1 MITLSRHIEIL
12 LLEHDCVIIPGLGGF
27 IANQVSSLYCDNG
40 DNLFLPPYRTV
51 GFNQALSGNDGLLVQ
66 SYMQAYE
73 AAYPEA
79 MLQMEKDINEMLVKL
94 DLEGSYTFH
103 GVGTLTK
110 NIEGGITFTAPE
122 SGVLT
127 PSLYGLYSFE
137 VKDLAQVKKEKE
149 IQKAISQT
157 SIIPIQPVQAAVA
170 NGEEG
175 QNTVAERQEDSHKED
190 SNESK
195 ADKRNIII
203 RLNKRWAEV
212 AAATAAAV
220 ILFFFL
226 TYPSLK
232 SNDEMSDTCIASTIY
247 VGKPSDLPKENITAR
262 SENVSTT
269 KVTSPANEQ
278 AGSENTTANKTV
290 ATQGTK
296 VNKES
301 IYKNKDFVIVLA
313 SCVTAKN
320 AQLFID
326 NLNGHGFNEARYVTG
341 EKNRVVYS
349 GYSTY
354 TEATN
359 ALIGLRKQNSAF
371 EEAWVLHMNK

>member
-79 MLQMEKDINEMLVKL
+79 MLQMEKDINEMLVQL

-157 SIIPIQPVQAAVA
+157 SIIPIQPVQAAVT

-326 NLNGHGFNEARYVTG
+326 NLNGQGFNEARYVTG

-371 EEAWVLHMNK
+371 EDAWVMHMNK

>member
-79 MLQMEKDINEMLVKL
+79 MLQMEKDINEMLVQL

-137 VKDLAQVKKEKE
+137 VKNLAQVKKEKE

-262 SENVSTT
+262 SEDVSTT

-326 NLNGHGFNEARYVTG
+326 NLNGQGFNEARYVTG

>member
-1 MITLSRHIEIL
+1 M
-12 LLEHDCVIIPGLGGF
+12 
-27 IANQVSSLYCDNG
+27 
-40 DNLFLPPYRTV
+40 
-51 GFNQALSGNDGLLVQ
+51 LVQ
-66 SYMQAYE
+66 
-73 AAYPEA
+73 
-79 MLQMEKDINEMLVKL
+79 L

-326 NLNGHGFNEARYVTG
+326 NLNGQGFNEARYVTG

>member
-51 GFNQALSGNDGLLVQ
+51 GFNQALSGNEGLLVQ

-79 MLQMEKDINEMLVKL
+79 MLQMEKDINEMLAQL

-326 NLNGHGFNEARYVTG
+326 NLNGQGFNEARYVTG